1 MVVGQEE
8 EAGRVLMEAAKL
20 EVEEEEKE
28 VMKNSKLW
36 CLRGA

>member
-1 MVVGQEE
+1 MGQEE
-8 EAGRVLMEAAKL
+8 EAGRVLMVAARL
-20 EVEEEEKE
+20 EVEDKEE